1 MNFRLDSLTE
11 AFTDAK
17 YRKQHARFKLFGFIC
32 ATRADKV
39 LLPAL
44 LAYFKELHDVT
55 GSNVLVIAPSVH
67 MLIQGREPT
76 AERAIAVLTS
86 GMFPLDS
93 MTTSGSAYVGDQ
105 VDKFLTS
112 LTDQT
117 HELTRFLGV
126 ENGQLPCMLFF
137 ERLLFPLEFV
147 RWDLRGK
154 SPRQVV
160 FELRSL
166 IDDLTRRSDLDDTIS
181 SAMATTHHL
190 LLGIEQRVATEMAD
204 KTAALRARLNQ
215 QTDALVYLTSLGRL
229 REDCEHLLVSHF
241 PDEQVELVRRNVEWL
256 CAEPDNQ
263 MWIKFVRRLRRKWT
277 STSPHSFME
286 ILDQFLNCAPTTK
299 TKPGDWV
306 TIGHTIEEHIA
317 FTKNAV
323 AETQFNLEQHLRL
336 AEKAPAAEHQ
346 KLVDEL
352 ERLRVKHENIE
363 PPFSVLRS
371 HGMFDGKNASRPAA
385 SARSTPLTEL
395 FEYLSCFIS
404 YSSRDAEFAK
414 RLHSDLE
421 KAGVRSWFAPNDLK
435 IGDKFRQK
443 IDESIRAHEKL
454 LLLLSAGSIN
464 SDWVASEVESALE
477 LERREKRMLL
487 LPIKLDNEVETT
499 THAWAC
505 EIRRQRHIGDFTGTD
520 DELTY
525 RRALARLLRDMRRES
540 ANIGQL

>member
-1 MNFRLDSLTE
+1 MNFRLNSLIS

-17 YRKQHARFKLFGFIC
+17 YQKQQSRYKLFGFIC
-32 ATRADKV
+32 ATRADND

-55 GSNVLVIAPSVH
+55 GSNVLLIAPSVD
-67 MLIQGREPT
+67 MLIRGREPT
-76 AERAIAVLTS
+76 AEQAIAVLRS
-86 GMFPLDS
+86 GMFPTDS
-93 MTTSGSAYVGDQ
+93 MSTIGSKYVGDQ

-117 HELTRFLGV
+117 HELTKFLGV
-126 ENGQLPCMLFF
+126 ETGQLPCMLFF

-154 SPRQVV
+154 SAERVV
-160 FELRSL
+160 FELRL
-166 IDDLTRRSDLDDTIS
+166 IMDDLSRRSDLDDEIS
-181 SAMATTHHL
+181 SAMATTHLCL
-190 LLGIEQRVATEMAD
+190 LDIEQRVATEMAS
-204 KTAALRARLNQ
+204 KTAALRARLND

-229 REDCEHLLVSHF
+229 RENCEDLLVAQG
-241 PDEQVELVRRNVEWL
+241 PDEQVDLLRRNLEWI
-256 CAEPDNQ
+256 CGEPDNQ
-263 MWIKFVRRLRRKWT
+263 MWIKFVRRLRRKWV
-277 STSPHSFME
+277 STSPDSFME
-286 ILDQFLNCAPTTK
+286 AFDQFLNCAPTTK

-306 TIGHTIEEHIA
+306 PIGHTIEDHIA
-317 FTKNAV
+317 FTKKAI
-323 AETQFNLEQHLRL
+323 EDTRFNLEQGLMF
-336 AEKAPAAEHQ
+336 AERAPAAERQ

-352 ERLRVKHENIE
+352 ERLRVRNENIE

-371 HGMFDGKNASRPAA
+371 YGMLDGRNASRPAA
-385 SARSTPLTEL
+385 SAQSTPLTEL

-404 YSSRDAEFAK
+404 YSSRDAEFAE

-421 KAGVRSWFAPNDLK
+421 KAGVRCWFAPNDLR

-464 SDWVASEVESALE
+464 SDWVASEVESAFE
-477 LERREKRMLL
+477 LERRERRMLL
-487 LPIKLDNEVETT
+487 LPIKLDNEVEKT

-505 EIRRQRHIGDFTGTD
+505 EIRRQRHIGDFTGAN
-520 DELTY
+520 DESTY
-525 RRALARLLRDMRRES
+525 QRALTRLLRDMRRES
-540 ANIGQL
+540 ATSPS